1 MAVSLSCFSVWS
13 RRKKVNGAAKVIP
26 AVHASSTDR
35 VRIFFFDDN
44 IEWNGLEG
52 SPGIVNLRDVRN
64 FDFVEFG
71 EGSNGFQRAAAACNT
86 TVFHSTEFKN
96 VLVQANILDAM
107 EDEHYFT
114 KIIDRYAQPD
124 ERLVVFI
131 DVNSTIISVDSASG
145 KDMSSVLLGTMF
157 EFITVSPTETF
168 TFEWDA
174 RPAVKFEKTMTLKQL
189 AKKIAGDDKRYYS
202 EFYSHENCVEFIRS
216 LCKLAA
222 VDWST
227 HDRPFT
233 IKHFKDRY
241 NQYLVSLVGSTT
253 EEGITKSW
261 FQLYTTLKTGGHCI
275 MMNSYG
281 VDTRKVIHKTVSDER
296 EVLQIVVNFREWDPK
311 DIYAYETMY
320 ALGHTE

>member
-1 MAVSLSCFSVWS
+1 M
-13 RRKKVNGAAKVIP
+13 
-26 AVHASSTDR
+26 
-35 VRIFFFDDN
+35 VRLKSFPRSMPRAPIGYAFFFFDDN
-44 IEWNGLEG
+44 IEWEGLET

-64 FDFVEFG
+64 YDFVEFR
-71 EGSNGFQRAAAACNT
+71 EGSNGFKRAIAACNT

-114 KIIDRYAQPD
+114 KILENYALPG
-124 ERLVVFI
+124 EKLVVFV

-157 EFITVSPTETF
+157 EFITVSPPENF
-168 TFEWDA
+168 SFEWDS
-174 RPAVKFEKTMTLKQL
+174 RPAVKIEKTMTLKQL
-189 AKKIAGDDKRYYS
+189 AEKIAGDDKKYYG
-202 EFYSHENCVEFIRS
+202 EFYTYENCVNFLRS

-233 IKHFKDRY
+233 MKHFKDRY
-241 NQYLVSLVGSTT
+241 NQYLVSLVGSTS

-261 FQLYTTLKTGGHCI
+261 FQLYNTLKTGGHCI

-281 VDTRKVIHKTVSDER
+281 VDTRKVIVKTVADER
-296 EVLQIVVNFREWDPK
+296 EVLQLVVNFQEWDPK
-311 DIYAYETMY
+311 DMYAFETMY
-320 ALGHTE
+320 ALRANE